1 MLQRR
6 PATVFVRKRCVK
18 RKTIRSALLFIII
31 LIVLLCCEV
40 SYLLALLL
48 SGAAVITIRI
58 LVLP

>member
-31 LIVLLCCEV
+31 LIVLV
-40 SYLLALLL
+40 LLL

>member
-31 LIVLLCCEV
+31 LIVLFCCEV
-40 SYLLALLL
+40 SFLLALLL